1 MFPYFKKNIYMQL
14 GYPKSDLQ
22 ETDTRNDQSRFHYL
36 CLLVLGIKFKGGAI
50 KCCKEKKS
58 SPPNEWCNIPFS
70 YLILFLVKAAATFL
84 HAKKAFYTN

>member
-36 CLLVLGIKFKGGAI
+36 CLLVLGIKFNGGAI
-50 KCCKEKKS
+50 KCCK
-58 SPPNEWCNIPFS
+58 
-70 YLILFLVKAAATFL
+70 
-84 HAKKAFYTN
+84 